1 MGSKCM
7 YTHINDDNKYDDQPQ
22 NLESI
27 PTIED
32 FSNTAGIDAE
42 GGEHREAH
50 GRSPLLEYSEGGG
63 VDQVIDDETVK
74 LATGAKTWAKV
85 AAFETGNKTKSVFL
99 GSANKLP

>member
-1 MGSKCM
+1 M
-7 YTHINDDNKYDDQPQ
+7 YTHINDDNKDDDQPQ

-32 FSNTAGIDAE
+32 FSNTTGIDAE
-42 GGEHREAH
+42 GGENREAH
-50 GRSPLLEYSEGGG
+50 GGSPSLEHSEGGG
-63 VDQVIDDETVK
+63 IDQVIDDESVK
-74 LATGAKTWAKV
+74 LATETKTWAKV